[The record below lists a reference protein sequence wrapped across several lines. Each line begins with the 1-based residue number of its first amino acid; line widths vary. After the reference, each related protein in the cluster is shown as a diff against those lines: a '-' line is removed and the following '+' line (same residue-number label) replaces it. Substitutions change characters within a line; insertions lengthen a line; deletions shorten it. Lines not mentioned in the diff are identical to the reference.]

1 MYINPL
7 LTVVPVIFMSLAL
20 RLFLIIGAVVVFAVV
35 VRKIRKSEMQSGDSI
50 FWLLFAAIFVILGIF
65 PQIAFTLSGV
75 FGFES
80 TSNFI
85 FLATIALLF
94 IKLFLL
100 SAEVAKLRQKIV
112 ALTQEIALR
121 EKR

>member
-1 MYINPL
+1 M
-7 LTVVPVIFMSLAL
+7 IFMSLAL

>member
-1 MYINPL
+1 
-7 LTVVPVIFMSLAL
+7 MSLAL
-20 RLFLIIGAVVVFAVV
+20 RLTLIIGAIIVLIVV
-35 VRKIRKSEMQSGDSI
+35 VRKIRKSEMQAGDSI
-50 FWLLFAAIFVILGIF
+50 FWLVFVVVFVIIGIF
-65 PQIAFTLSGV
+65 PQIAFVLSGV

-100 SAEVAKLRQKIV
+100 SAEVAQLRQKIV